1 MPLAGVSL
9 SSMTHPTSAVD
20 KPPRKKVPL
29 WAWLAQLG
37 LLTALVAL
45 LGWLAHNAQTNLR
58 ERNMAAGF
66 DFLFSD
72 SAGFAIGEGWVP
84 YGEDDSYFWAL
95 LAGAANTVRVAVPAV
110 IFATLLGL
118 GMGIASVAQNPLL
131 RTLSRTVVDLV
142 RNIPLLV
149 QVLLIYIIAT
159 ELLPD
164 AESAWSFLGFHLSK
178 GGLILPWGEIEET
191 PFGVTGTHTLST
203 EWVSLVASLTLYA
216 GAYCSEIV
224 RAGLQSVARGQS
236 EAAHAL
242 SLSRWQS
249 LRLVLIPQGLR
260 VAIPPYTSLV
270 LSTIKNSSLGVAIG
284 YPDIVSVANTTMNQT
299 GRAMECIA
307 VIASVYL
314 IINLLVSLGMAVV
327 NRRVAIKER

>member
-1 MPLAGVSL
+1 MSEPKQR
-9 SSMTHPTSAVD
+9 MD
-20 KPPRKKVPL
+20 RPPRKSISPV
-29 WAWLAQLG
+29 AFGVQAV
-37 LLTALVAL
+37 LLVLVLAL

-84 YGEDDSYFWAL
+84 FGEDDSYFRAM
-95 LAGAANTVRVAVPAV
+95 LAGAANTLRVAVPAL
-110 IFATLLGL
+110 IFATVLGL
-118 GMGIASVAQNPLL
+118 GLGIASIANNPLV
-131 RTLSRTVVDLV
+131 RSVARGVVDLV

-149 QVLLIYIIAT
+149 QVLLVYIIAT
-159 ELLPD
+159 EWLPESED
-164 AESAWSFLGFHLSK
+164 AFKLLGFYLSK
-178 GGLILPWGEIEET
+178 GGLILPWGEVEET
-191 PFGVTGTHTLST
+191 AFGITGTHTLST
-203 EWVSLVASLTLYA
+203 EWMSLVLALTLYA

-236 EAAHAL
+236 EASHAL
-242 SLSRWQS
+242 SLSRWQT

-260 VAIPPYTSLV
+260 VAIPPYTSLM

-284 YPDIVSVANTTMNQT
+284 YPDIVSVANTSMNQT
-299 GRAMECIA
+299 GRAIECIA

-314 IINLLVSLGMAVV
+314 IINLCTSLVMAQV

>member
-1 MPLAGVSL
+1 MNQ
-9 SSMTHPTSAVD
+9 TKQAVEQ
-20 KPPRKKVPL
+20 PPRKPIP
-29 WAWLAQLG
+29 WLAWMLQAAV
-37 LLTALVAL
+37 LLLLLAV

-84 YGEDDSYFWAL
+84 FGEDDSYFWAL
-95 LAGAANTVRVAVPAV
+95 LAGAANTIRVAVPAL
-110 IFATLLGL
+110 ILATLVGLGL
-118 GMGIASVAQNPLL
+118 GIASVAQNPLV
-131 RTLSRTVVDLV
+131 RTLSRWLVDLV

-149 QVLLIYIIAT
+149 QVLLIYIMAT
-159 ELLPD
+159 EWLPD
-164 AESAWSFLGFHLSK
+164 TESAAHFAGFYLSK
-178 GGLILPWGEIEET
+178 GGLILPWGEVEVT
-191 PFGVTGTHTLST
+191 PFGVTGSHTLST
-203 EWVSLVASLTLYA
+203 EWLCLVAALTLYA
-216 GAYCSEIV
+216 GAYCSEII

-236 EAAHAL
+236 EAGHAL
-242 SLSRWQS
+242 SLSRWQV

-260 VAIPPYTSLV
+260 VAIPPYTSLM

-299 GRAMECIA
+299 GRAIECIA

-314 IINLLVSLGMAVV
+314 IINLLTSLVMAQV